1 MAETRVIGTP
11 ALRTIDGTE
20 KVTGTALYTADY
32 TLPGMLWGKTLKSPY
47 PHARIVSIDTSAAK
61 ALPGVH
67 VVLTGKDVADA
78 GLWGRAVKDVPV
90 IAVEE
95 VRFAGERVAAVAAED
110 EDIAEEALS
119 LIEVEYEELPALLT
133 PEEAMAPG
141 APILH
146 PNFNDYFGFPQ
157 KMETPSNVFR
167 QTHLER
173 GDVEAGFAEA
183 DLVYEATYTTQRMFQ
198 GYLEPQAVLVNID
211 DADGRV
217 HVWIC
222 SKAPYNTRESLAYS
236 ANLPED
242 RFLFHHTHIGGD
254 FGGKANSRN
263 TPVAYYLAK
272 AAGRPVKIAADYIE
286 ELGAGNPRHATRT
299 RLKTGVKNDGT
310 IVAHTVEY
318 TVDSGAYAAFKPYG
332 AIGGANQAA
341 GPYRIPNV
349 TIDSRF
355 VYTNTIPGGFMR
367 APGDPQG
374 VFPLECHLDDVA
386 RKLGMDPADLR
397 RKNVVLDGEETAW
410 GEHLEHIR
418 GLETLE
424 AVIEA
429 SEYNA
434 PRPPG
439 IGRGIAFADR
449 GSGGGEGT
457 TDITLKP
464 DGTVVIGTPIFDQ
477 GTGTYTTLMQV
488 TSEELGVPL
497 DQISIEVWDTDKL
510 DFDSGV
516 AGSRASRV
524 NTVSCF
530 LAAEEVRRQLGE
542 LAASKLGWSADS
554 VSFAGNAVR
563 NTDLEETVT
572 WQELL
577 QRADKEIT
585 GRGHSQ
591 EGARGTNQ
599 PHITSFSA
607 QVAEVSVDRETGEVK
622 LLKLTTAH
630 DIGRVI
636 NPIGHQGQINGG
648 AIQGFGYATMEEVR
662 VEDGRVSTLSL
673 GDYKLP
679 NIKDIPELRTVLLE
693 SEHGYGPYGVR
704 GIGEGPHIPIPAAIS
719 NAIIN
724 AVGVRIADLPLTAER
739 VYKALREGS

>member
-1 MAETRVIGTP
+1 MAEPRVIGTP

-61 ALPGVH
+61 SLPGVH

-198 GYLEPQAVLVNID
+198 GYLEPQAVLVDINEG
-211 DADGRV
+211 DGRV

-397 RKNVVLDGEETAW
+397 RRNVVLDGEETAW

-530 LAAEEVRRQLGE
+530 LATEEVRRQLGE
-542 LAASKLGWSADS
+542 LAVSELGWPSGS

-563 NTDLEETVT
+563 NTDLEETVS

-704 GIGEGPHIPIPAAIS
+704 GIGEGPHIPVPAAIS
-719 NAIIN
+719 NAIMD

>member
-1 MAETRVIGTP
+1 
-11 ALRTIDGTE
+11 
-20 KVTGTALYTADY
+20 
-32 TLPGMLWGKTLKSPY
+32 
-47 PHARIVSIDTSAAK
+47 
-61 ALPGVH
+61 
-67 VVLTGKDVADA
+67 VV
-78 GLWGRAVKDVPV
+78 
-90 IAVEE
+90 
-95 VRFAGERVAAVAAED
+95 
-110 EDIAEEALS
+110 
-119 LIEVEYEELPALLT
+119 YEELPALLS

-141 APILH
+141 APVLH
-146 PNFNDYFGFPQ
+146 PGFNDYFGFPQ

-167 QTHLER
+167 RTHFER

-198 GYLEPQAVLVNID
+198 GYLEPQAVLVDVNE
-211 DADGRV
+211 ADGRV

-222 SKAPYNTRESLAYS
+222 SKAPYNTRDSLAYS
-236 ANLPED
+236 ANLPEKQI
-242 RFLFHHTHIGGD
+242 LFHHTHIGGD

-272 AAGRPVKIAADYIE
+272 AAGRPVKIVTDYIE
-286 ELGAGNPRHATRT
+286 ELGAGNPRHATQT
-299 RLKTGVKNDGT
+299 RLKTGVMKDGT
-310 IVAHTVEY
+310 IVAHSVEY
-318 TVDSGAYAAFKPYG
+318 TVDSGAYAGFKPYG

-374 VFPLECHLDDVA
+374 VFPVECHLDDIA
-386 RKLGMDPADLR
+386 RQLGIDPADMR
-397 RKNVVLDGEETAW
+397 RKNLVVDGEETAW
-410 GEHLEHIR
+410 GEHLEHVRAI
-418 GLETLE
+418 ETLE
-424 AVIEA
+424 AAVEA
-429 SEYNA
+429 GDYNA

-439 IGRGIAFADR
+439 IGRGLAFADR

-477 GTGTYTTLMQV
+477 GSGTYMTLMQV
-488 TSEELGVPL
+488 TSEELGVAL

-530 LAAEEVRRQLGE
+530 LEAEEVRRLLGE
-542 LAASKLGWSADS
+542 LAASELGWVAESL
-554 VSFAGNAVR
+554 SFAGNEVR
-563 NTDLEETVT
+563 QTDIEEVVT

-577 QRADKEIT
+577 RRSGKEIT

-599 PHITSFSA
+599 PHITSFAA

-630 DIGRVI
+630 EIGRVI

-648 AIQGFGYATMEEVR
+648 VIQGVGYATMEEVL
-662 VEDGRVSTLSL
+662 VEDGRVTSLSL

-679 NIKDIPELRTVLLE
+679 SIKDIPELKTVLLE
-693 SEHGYGPYGVR
+693 SEDGYGPYGVR
-704 GIGEGPHIPIPAAIS
+704 GIGEGPHIPVPAAIS
-719 NAIIN
+719 NAIMD

-739 VYKALREGS
+739 VYRALRG